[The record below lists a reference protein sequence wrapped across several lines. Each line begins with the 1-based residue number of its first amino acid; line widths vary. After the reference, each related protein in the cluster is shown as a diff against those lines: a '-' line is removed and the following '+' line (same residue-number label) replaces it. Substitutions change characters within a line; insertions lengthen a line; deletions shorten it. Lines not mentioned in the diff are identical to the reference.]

1 MINDEGGTT
10 IRSSKPGA
18 PYGWLIYESYI
29 EDGVDTGDPTAV
41 EVVGPSGISDEND
54 QKLRAGQGIEFELYD
69 DDRNL
74 YYKGRIVGVYDGLE
88 PLDDYG
94 TPNAGCVHVKLS
106 GEWV

>member
-10 IRSSKPGA
+10 IRSDKPGA

-29 EDGVDTGDPTAV
+29 EDSSFGNATAV
-41 EVVGPSGISDEND
+41 EVVGPCGIGDEND
-54 QKLRAGQGIEFELYD
+54 KSLRAGEGIEFELYD

-106 GEWV
+106 GKWV